1 MGSLTLSAVVLAAGK
16 SERMGRNKLLMK
28 VGSRC
33 LLDWVLGALD
43 SPSINE
49 VIVVLGHRPD
59 ELKPII
65 DRHKAKYVLNQDYE
79 RGMASSIKVGL
90 RDASGDAAFIVL
102 GDQLGLKTQLLSSMA
117 SILLS
122 DPKALIVSPIYQG
135 KRGHPIL
142 LRKPLLQEVQHL
154 KEGETLR
161 DLILRHED
169 AHRFVEGDIWSTMDI
184 DTPEEFE
191 KAKRLFEAGCASS

>member
-1 MGSLTLSAVVLAAGK
+1 MGSLTLFAVVLAAGK

-28 VGSRC
+28 VGSHC
-33 LLDWVLGALD
+33 LLDWVLEALD

-65 DRHKAKYVLNQDYE
+65 DRHNVKYVLNQDYE
-79 RGMASSIKVGL
+79 MGMVSSIKAGL
-90 RDASGDAAFIVL
+90 RATSGDAVFIVL

-117 SILLS
+117 LLLLS

-142 LRKPLLQEVQHL
+142 LRKPLLQEVQYL

-191 KAKRLFEAGCASS
+191 KAKRLFEASCASS